1 MNLSVEH
8 VLLFLVG
15 AFLVYHMIGKC
26 GCNRVEYFSDESPSL
41 PKIIVKEKLLLEEVD
56 YYIKTNNATNL
67 NKLLKTQHGKFLN
80 FSDVFDYL
88 DGGRGLFSTKENIK
102 CFIIASYVN
111 KTIGEDVRLVLQE
124 YKKDN
129 EREMTTFYN
138 YGHC

>member
-1 MNLSVEH
+1 M
-8 VLLFLVG
+8 
-15 AFLVYHMIGKC
+15 MGKC
-26 GCNRVEYFSDESPSL
+26 GCNRVEYFSASPEPSL
-41 PKIIVKEKLLLEEVD
+41 IKIIAKRKALLEEVD
-56 YYIKTNNATNL
+56 WYVKTNNATNL

-102 CFIIASYVN
+102 CFIIASYDN
-111 KTIGEDVRLVLQE
+111 KTIGEDVRLVLEE

-129 EREMTTFYN
+129 EKEMTTFNN